1 MDNPRNMQ
9 KRADRSILT
18 DDGRLLLHHRDD
30 KPGIAHPGCWAG
42 FGGAVEDGESV
53 EEALRREVEE
63 ETGLVVTDPRLLLET
78 VDAEGDGRLVT
89 LFYTVGGIRPDQID
103 LREGAGVGVHSLA
116 DLDTLQVSPFVRRAI
131 TDHLAPLLTGLAHT
145 PREPEA
151 GPAGSAK
158 PQAGTNPPGQYATDR
173 NLRARQRL
181 WERQELAF
189 DVVAWTLELAEVAAG
204 ASVLDVGCGNGRY
217 LDAMA
222 AAGVEAVGCDL
233 STGMLRSAAAHRV
246 VAADAMALPFPS
258 GRFDVVL
265 APHMLYHVPD
275 RRAAAR
281 EFRRVLAPGGRCVVV
296 ANGAGHL
303 ASLRAAVEAAVNQP
317 GWKWADQL
325 VAAFSLENGRDQLA
339 DAFDEVACVRPLS
352 PGRAVVTDAEVIAG
366 YVASVADHYG
376 QDLPG
381 GWDRVVN
388 AVRAEA
394 SQVIEAHGSFVVEG
408 DVGAFVCS

>member
-1 MDNPRNMQ
+1 MV
-9 KRADRSILT
+9 
-18 DDGRLLLHHRDD
+18 
-30 KPGIAHPGCWAG
+30 
-42 FGGAVEDGESV
+42 GGA
-53 EEALRREVEE
+53 
-63 ETGLVVTDPRLLLET
+63 
-78 VDAEGDGRLVT
+78 
-89 LFYTVGGIRPDQID
+89 
-103 LREGAGVGVHSLA
+103 
-116 DLDTLQVSPFVRRAI
+116 
-131 TDHLAPLLTGLAHT
+131 GLA
-145 PREPEA
+145 
-151 GPAGSAK
+151 GSGNRRT
-158 PQAGTNPPGQYATDR
+158 GTNPPGQYATNR

-181 WERQELAF
+181 WERQEPAF
-189 DVVAWTLELAEVAAG
+189 DVVAWTLELAEVAVG

-233 STGMLRSAAAHRV
+233 SAGMLRSAAAHRV
-246 VAADAMALPFPS
+246 VVADAMALPFAS

-275 RRAAAR
+275 RRAASR

-303 ASLRAAVEAAVNQP
+303 APLRAVVEAAVDQP
-317 GWKWADQL
+317 GWEWADRL
-325 VAAFSLENGRDQLA
+325 AAAFSLENGRDQLA

-352 PGRAVVTDAEVIAG
+352 PGRAVVTDADVIAG

-381 GWDRVVN
+381 GWGRVVD

-394 SQVIEAHGSFVVEG
+394 SQVIEAHGSFVVEA
-408 DVGAFVCS
+408 DVGAFVCA